1 MSRATNPAAPMKVA
15 RAEIRSVTS
24 EAAGGLR
31 VCATRMVATIIETA
45 SPRVS
50 RRGSECREFLTQ

>member
-1 MSRATNPAAPMKVA
+1 MKVA

-31 VCATRMVATIIETA
+31 VCAARMVATIIETA